1 MTNYSYDRRQASE
14 TPSFDAVVK
23 RNLEPKL
30 QVAYRKAVKVADK
43 IEDVLNDSTPWPK
56 RVEVMQKLCAESAQA
71 AYVVMDLLRP
81 ILIKGRAEALNLR
94 LNDATALSDE
104 LHLLDG
110 HRNALFGFMG
120 KQDHDSYER
129 EWETLTHTIAMSISY
144 VSQFYKQLKQSYH
157 A

>member
-1 MTNYSYDRRQASE
+1 MTYSYDRRQASE

-23 RNLEPKL
+23 QNLESKL
-30 QVAYRKAVKVADK
+30 QAAANKAAKIADK
-43 IEDVLNDSTPWPK
+43 IEDVLNDSTLWPK
-56 RVEVMQKLCAESAQA
+56 RVEVMQKLCAESAQT

-81 ILIKGRAEALNLR
+81 IMIKGRAEALVLH

-110 HRNALFGFMG
+110 SRNALFGFMG

-129 EWETLTHTIAMSISY
+129 EWKTLTHNIAMSVGY
-144 VSQFYKQLKQSYH
+144 VLQFYRQLKGHYGR
-157 A
+157 